1 MPKLRCKY
9 SVSLDGVNVLRFQK
23 GDEVTGEVAERA
35 NRAGVLDKRTVV
47 KKQAQ
52 PVYENKSVEP
62 TEETKADE

>member
-1 MPKLRCKY
+1 M
-9 SVSLDGVNVLRFQK
+9 LRFQK
-23 GDEVTGEVAERA
+23 GDEVTGKVAERA
-35 NRAGVLDKRTVV
+35 ERAGVLDKRTVV

>member
-9 SVSLDGVNVLRFQK
+9 NVSLDGVTVLRFQK

-35 NRAGVLDKRTVV
+35 ERAGVLDKRTVV

-62 TEETKADE
+62 TEETKAEE